1 LPPCLEIG
9 GGRGK
14 KKEMPHVIRW
24 SPYAGAAACYQPDAD
39 ERENVMCVDERENE
53 IQKKRG
59 KEADEMHAVERKK
72 GRKREIKRKKDRK

>member
-39 ERENVMCVDERENE
+39 ERENVMCVDERERMRY
-53 IQKKRG
+53 KR
-59 KEADEMHAVERKK
+59 KE
-72 GRKREIKRKKDRK
+72 GRKRMI